1 MTVPN
6 HLRLP
11 LSALAL
17 VVLLGA
23 CAGGPPATADA
34 PAAAAPAAKAAPRVP
49 EQVSN
54 AEWETDM
61 QRFAAED
68 AQSPP
73 PRGGVVF
80 TGSSSIRLWETLAQD
95 FPGVPVINRGFGG
108 SELRDS
114 TWYADRT
121 LVPYAPRQILIYA
134 GDNDLNS
141 GRTPQQLHA
150 DFIAF
155 VQRVRRDLPKAKIA
169 YISTKPSPSRAQ
181 LLPAQREANA
191 LVQAEARRLG
201 VDYIDIFTPMLD
213 AAGQPNEALFI
224 DDRLHMNAAGYA
236 IWKRVIAPYV
246 K

>member
-23 CAGGPPATADA
+23 CAGGPPASSDA

-141 GRTPQQLHA
+141 GRTPQQLRA

-236 IWKRVIAPYV
+236 IWKRAIAPYV

>member
-1 MTVPN
+1 MILPTP
-6 HLRLP
+6 LRLP

-17 VVLLGA
+17 VAILAA
-23 CAGGPPATADA
+23 CAGSPPASADA
-34 PAAAAPAAKAAPRVP
+34 PASVTSKTAPRIP

-54 AEWETDM
+54 AEWENDM

-68 AQSPP
+68 ARSPP

-80 TGSSSIRLWETLAQD
+80 TGSSSIRLWDTLAQD

-121 LVPYAPRQILIYA
+121 IVRYAPRQVLIYA

-141 GRTPQQLHA
+141 GRSPQQLQA

-155 VQRVRRDLPKAKIA
+155 VERVRRDLPKAKIA

-181 LLPAQREANA
+181 LLPVQREANA
-191 LVQAEARRLG
+191 RIQAEARRLG
-201 VDYIDIFTPMLD
+201 VDYIDVFTPMLD
-213 AAGQPNEALFI
+213 ASGQPNGTLFVE
-224 DDRLHMNAAGYA
+224 DRLHMNAAGYD
-236 IWKRVIAPYV
+236 IWQRVIAPYL

>member
-1 MTVPN
+1 MPFLN
-6 HLRLP
+6 AARLP
-11 LSALAL
+11 LFSAALAALL
-17 VVLLGA
+17 VA
-23 CAGGPPATADA
+23 CASSPTTTT
-34 PAAAAPAAKAAPRVP
+34 PAAAATPAPAKSAPRIP

-54 AEWETDM
+54 PAWEADM
-61 QRFAAED
+61 QRFEAAD

-73 PRGGVVF
+73 PRGGVLF
-80 TGSSSIRLWETLAQD
+80 IGSSSIRFWDTLAQD

-114 TWYADRT
+114 TWYADRI

-134 GDNDLNS
+134 GDNDLNA

-155 VQRVRRDLPKAKIA
+155 VERVRRDLPKAKIA
-169 YISTKPSPSRAQ
+169 YISNKPSPSRAQ
-181 LLPAQREANA
+181 LLSVQREANT
-191 LVQAEARRLG
+191 LIQAEAKRLG

-213 AAGQPNEALFI
+213 ATGQPDENLFI
-224 DDRLHMNAAGYA
+224 EDRLHMNRAGYV
-236 IWKRVIAPYV
+236 IWQRVIAPYV

>member
-1 MTVPN
+1 MTFLN
-6 HLRLP
+6 SLRLP

-17 VVLLGA
+17 AAVLAA
-23 CAGGPPATADA
+23 CAGGPSATSAT
-34 PAAAAPAAKAAPRVP
+34 PAATTTAKTAPRIP

-54 AEWETDM
+54 AEWENDM

-80 TGSSSIRLWETLAQD
+80 TGSSSIRLWDTLAQD

-141 GRTPQQLHA
+141 GRSPQQLHA

-191 LVQAEARRLG
+191 LVQAEATRLG

-213 AAGQPNEALFI
+213 AGGQPNEALFVE
-224 DDRLHMNAAGYA
+224 DRLHMNAAGYD
-236 IWKRVIAPYV
+236 IWQRVIAPHV

>member
-1 MTVPN
+1 VTF
-6 HLRLP
+6 LTSFRLS
-11 LSALAL
+11 LSAFAL
-17 VVLLGA
+17 VAVLGA
-23 CAGGPPATADA
+23 CAGSPPTTAEA
-34 PAAAAPAAKAAPRVP
+34 PAATATRTAPRIP

-54 AEWETDM
+54 AAWETDM

-80 TGSSSIRLWETLAQD
+80 TGSSSIRLWETLAED

-121 LVPYAPRQILIYA
+121 IVPYAPRQVLIYA

-141 GRTPQQLHA
+141 GRTPQQLQA

-155 VQRVRRDLPKAKIA
+155 VERVRRDLPKAKIA

-213 AAGQPNEALFI
+213 ATGQPNETLFVE
-224 DDRLHMNAAGYA
+224 DRLHMNAAGYD
-236 IWKRVIAPYV
+236 IWQRVIAPYV

>member
-1 MTVPN
+1 MNPVRPAVFA
-6 HLRLP
+6 
-11 LSALAL
+11 SALLAL
-17 VVLLGA
+17 LAA
-23 CAGGPPATADA
+23 CAGSPPTTPDVATDATATT
-34 PAAAAPAAKAAPRVP
+34 APRIP

-54 AEWETDM
+54 AAWETDM

-80 TGSSSIRLWETLAQD
+80 TGSSSIRLWDTLAQD

-114 TWYADRT
+114 TWYADRII
-121 LVPYAPRQILIYA
+121 VPYAPRQILIYA
-134 GDNDLNS
+134 GDNDLNA
-141 GRTPQQLHA
+141 GRTPQQLRA

-155 VQRVRRDLPKAKIA
+155 VERVRRDLPKAKIA
-169 YISTKPSPSRAQ
+169 YISNKPSPSRAQ
-181 LLPAQREANA
+181 LLSVQREANTLIA
-191 LVQAEARRLG
+191 AEAQRLG

-213 AAGQPNEALFI
+213 ATGQPNEALFI
-224 DDRLHMNAAGYA
+224 EDRLHMNRAGYV
-236 IWKRVIAPYV
+236 IWQRAIAPYL